1 MGSHHSPPPRID
13 AGIFN
18 VARPSYSPATMQ
30 LMKVLMEETR
40 VPKAQQRLFQ
50 QSLRSGQPLPTFD
63 RSVRHRPRPSRPAP
77 RERTESTCGR
87 RSQDTI
93 SRLES
98 GQPPV
103 YRPVPGRD
111 RDAERERL
119 AYVMTHGRDELP
131 LAGAADSAEPD
142 NSGGPPEPPDRFEEL
157 WREVEERQQFLQEM
171 RQLGRAD
178 EYEAVIRGEV
188 ARIVKEMEQLQREER
203 Q

>member
-1 MGSHHSPPPRID
+1 
-13 AGIFN
+13 
-18 VARPSYSPATMQ
+18 MQ

-63 RSVRHRPRPSRPAP
+63 RSVRHRPRPSRPAT

-142 NSGGPPEPPDRFEEL
+142 NSGGVAGGGGAAAVPA
-157 WREVEERQQFLQEM
+157 EM

-178 EYEAVIRGEV
+178 EYEASHPREV
-188 ARIVKEMEQLQREER
+188 ARIVKEMEQLSARGAAVT
-203 Q
+203 